1 MPRRKK
7 MELYEVVES
16 YYDKF
21 DCMESSVRI
30 DIFKNKKSAEKLL
43 RKLEKQKKDDDCLFF
58 RMQSI
63 TVNEE

>member
-1 MPRRKK
+1 

>member
-1 MPRRKK
+1 
-7 MELYEVVES
+7 MELYELVES

-21 DCMESSVRI
+21 DCVKSSVRI

-43 RKLEKQKKDDDCLFF
+43 RKMEKQNTDDDCLSF
-58 RMQSI
+58 RLQSI